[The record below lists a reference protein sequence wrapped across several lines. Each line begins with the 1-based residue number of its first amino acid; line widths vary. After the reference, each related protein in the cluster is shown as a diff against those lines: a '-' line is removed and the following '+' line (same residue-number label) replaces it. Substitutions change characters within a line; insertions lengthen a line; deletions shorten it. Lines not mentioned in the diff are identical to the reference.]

1 MHEVTGPR
9 GRAALWLSGYASRL
23 YQARPV
29 SNSLNP
35 QDRRPKRGRKAEGLG
50 CPPSGPVVP
59 KIEVPRAAQQSRT
72 KEGTAICDVG
82 GNCGG
87 GLLTTVV
94 YSATKEA
101 PFSSRAGRT
110 GGRSQYFCGSSTGP
124 RWMKRPRGTN
134 GALKHTRPAAYGWRV
149 IWALVG
155 RWGSVTSGT

>member
-1 MHEVTGPR
+1 MHKVTGPR
-9 GRAALWLSGYASRL
+9 GGAALWLSGYASRL

-87 GLLTTVV
+87 GLLTTCSVLSNKGDPV
-94 YSATKEA
+94 FEQ
-101 PFSSRAGRT
+101 GRT
-110 GGRSQYFCGSSTGP
+110 GPVTIICGSSTGP